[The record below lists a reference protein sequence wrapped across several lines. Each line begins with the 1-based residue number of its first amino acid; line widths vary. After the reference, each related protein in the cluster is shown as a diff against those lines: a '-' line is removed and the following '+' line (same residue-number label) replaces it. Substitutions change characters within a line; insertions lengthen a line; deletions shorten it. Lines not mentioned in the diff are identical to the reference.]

1 MGWRG
6 CVSDDQ
12 NTASADGNSSP
23 QSIESTSP
31 STTAPDSSTTEE
43 STSTSGPTS
52 SSGDADSDDEARDT
66 ESDGDTDSDKDADSS
81 SVDSEDNTSDS
92 TERTQGAPITVTT
105 IGSDAVGKKSV
116 SSNVTVT
123 DSWCEASEAGS
134 LLAFAEI
141 ANAGTLEGDFIVEFE
156 VLNALGVRVG
166 EGLDVVY
173 EVKPGQSFIARET
186 VTDAVGWEGDAR
198 SWTCQVLRISTPDA
212 VLGE

>member
-1 MGWRG
+1 MRFLLVAIAIGLAG

-12 NTASADGNSSP
+12 TSASTEGDSSTR
-23 QSIESTSP
+23 QSAETTSP

-43 STSTSGPTS
+43 STSTSGPTTS
-52 SSGDADSDDEARDT
+52 NGDDEALTDRDE
-66 ESDGDTDSDKDADSS
+66 ESDSET
-81 SVDSEDNTSDS
+81 SEDNTSDS

-105 IGSDAVGKKSV
+105 IGSEAVGKKSV

-186 VTDAVGWEGDAR
+186 VSDAVGWEGDAR

-212 VLGE
+212 ILGD